1 MKTSALMSK
10 EIHDRWKSRYRTSE
24 NSKFYK
30 MAYGV
35 IAEYFGKIDGPILD
49 AGCGTGEKTIRLVD
63 FGYDVIGVDLADVAL
78 KEARAKIEEA
88 GHSNSIKI
96 VQADLT
102 HLAFPDAVF
111 GAIVVWG
118 VLMHIPNLEAVIA
131 ELCRVLK
138 PNGKIVVYDANPRSF
153 DAKLLTL
160 LKTLA
165 ARDRSVKTKTGIEN
179 WFESKDGS
187 ILVRWTYYSVLKDL
201 FNKNGMTFDGRRA
214 GQFTELYVHLKSARL
229 RFLVHRWN
237 NVYFKFIRWSLP
249 SYANM
254 IFGKKV

>member
-1 MKTSALMSK
+1 MNTSALMSK

-78 KEARAKIEEA
+78 KEARVKIEKA
-88 GHSNSIKI
+88 GCSNRIKM
-96 VQADLT
+96 VRADLGD
-102 HLAFPDAVF
+102 LAFSDAVF

-118 VLMHIPNLEAVIA
+118 VLMHIPGLERVVA
-131 ELCRVLK
+131 ELGRVLK
-138 PNGKIVVYDANPRSF
+138 PGGKIVLYDANPRSF

-160 LKTLA
+160 AKIVTG
-165 ARDRSVKTKTGIEN
+165 RNGRVKTKTGIEN
-179 WFESKDGS
+179 
-187 ILVRWTYYSVLKDL
+187 
-201 FNKNGMTFDGRRA
+201 
-214 GQFTELYVHLKSARL
+214 
-229 RFLVHRWN
+229 
-237 NVYFKFIRWSLP
+237 
-249 SYANM
+249 
-254 IFGKKV
+254 